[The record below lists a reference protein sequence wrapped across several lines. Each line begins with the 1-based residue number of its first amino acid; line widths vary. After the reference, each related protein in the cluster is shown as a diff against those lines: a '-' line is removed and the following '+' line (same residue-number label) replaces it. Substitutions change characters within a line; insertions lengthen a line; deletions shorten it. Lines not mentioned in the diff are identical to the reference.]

1 MWGSFTDMAVRYG
14 LPAVILIFWYLHN
27 EQQARLFKMAL
38 AQNKENTDSLVGV
51 VKMMVQQQQQQA
63 EQHFTQTERMIE
75 RLQYLGG
82 LVSRVEDKIDTNQA
96 CPVVRGEL
104 NKK

>member
-27 EQQARLFKMAL
+27 EQQVRLFKLAL
-38 AQNKENTDSLVGV
+38 AQHKENTDTLAGMI
-51 VKMMVQQQQQQA
+51 KMMVQQQQQQA
-63 EQHFTQTERMIE
+63 EQHFTQTERMLE
-75 RLQYLGG
+75 RLEYLGG
-82 LVSRVEDKIDTNQA
+82 QVGRVENKMDTNQA

-104 NKK
+104 NKQ